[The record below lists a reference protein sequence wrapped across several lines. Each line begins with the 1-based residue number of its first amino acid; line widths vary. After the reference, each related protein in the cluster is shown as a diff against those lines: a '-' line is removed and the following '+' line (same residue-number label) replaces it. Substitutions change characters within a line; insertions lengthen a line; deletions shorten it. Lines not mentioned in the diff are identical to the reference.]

1 MKTIQVVACLFKMKQ
16 YKILAL
22 KYRPQDF
29 KDLIGQEVLSKTIT
43 NAIKI
48 GKTPNA
54 YLLTGIRGVGKTTTA
69 RLIAKALNC
78 ENNIS
83 KSNNCNQNKYCESC
97 REITNSSHIDV
108 LEMDAASKT
117 GIDDVRELIENSK
130 YSPTSAAYKI
140 FIIDEVHMLSK
151 QAFNGLLKTLEEPPP
166 SLKFILATTEVKKIP
181 VTILSRCQ
189 RFDLKR
195 VNIDK
200 IFKHLEEITKKE
212 KGNISLKALKLI
224 SQVSE
229 GSVRDAISLLDRA
242 ITYQNVNTTNGI
254 EEEDIRN
261 MLGLA
266 DKSMVIN
273 LLKEIFL
280 GNAGNAIKILK
291 KLLNQGIEA
300 KYFLNDILE
309 ILGLINR
316 KLSLGTIDNDKILPE
331 EEINLINEIS
341 KGISID
347 DIGLF
352 WQLTIKT
359 IEDLKIVNDEEITL
373 EMYVM
378 QLLHLKGMRASPD
391 ISPVIQ
397 TSQKD
402 ELKKNNI
409 KDDLGSKDNNS
420 LKIKSQ
426 LKNTNQIKSKAIDQP
441 KLKSEDLTNS
451 KINTFED
458 IVKLASK
465 ENEIELKYDLER
477 NVKLVSFRNGSI
489 DISFNEKL
497 NKNFIKILTEK
508 LYSWTGERWIIS
520 LNKKLGEKTI
530 FEKKKETKNNKINDA
545 KKNEKIKMLLDTF
558 DDANLINVQED
569 NDL

>member
-1 MKTIQVVACLFKMKQ
+1 MKTIQVVACLLKMTN
-16 YKILAL
+16 KILAL
-22 KYRPQDF
+22 KYRPQEF
-29 KDLIGQEVLSKTIT
+29 KDLIGQQVMVKTIT
-43 NAIKI
+43 NAIKL

-78 ENNIS
+78 TKNFSKGEQC
-83 KSNNCNQNKYCESC
+83 KSNENCHCK
-97 REITNSSHIDV
+97 EIVNSSHMDV

-117 GIDDVRELIENSK
+117 GIDDIRELIENSK
-130 YSPTSAAYKI
+130 YSPTSAKFKI

-195 VNIDK
+195 VSINE
-200 IFKHLEEITKKE
+200 IFNHLEKIAKEE
-212 KGNISLKALKLI
+212 KGNISTKALRI
-224 SQVSE
+224 IAQVSE
-229 GSVRDAISLLDRA
+229 GSVRDGISLLDRA
-242 ITYQNVNTTNGI
+242 ITYQSVASKNQI
-254 EEEDIRN
+254 DDEDIRS

-266 DKSMVIN
+266 DKTKVIRILQEVFKGN
-273 LLKEIFL
+273 SKNAINILKELFD
-280 GNAGNAIKILK
+280 
-291 KLLNQGIEA
+291 QGIES
-300 KYFLNDILE
+300 KHFLNDILE
-309 ILGLINR
+309 ILSLINR
-316 KLSLGTIDNDKILPE
+316 KLSLGSIENDKILPE

-341 KGISID
+341 EGISIED
-347 DIGLF
+347 VGLF

-359 IEDLKIVNDEEITL
+359 IDDLKIINDEEVTL

-378 QLLHLKGMRASPD
+378 QLLHLKGVKAYSADESIEVTTSIDSKKKEILKEEDDYKESSP
-391 ISPVIQ
+391 
-397 TSQKD
+397 
-402 ELKKNNI
+402 
-409 KDDLGSKDNNS
+409 

-426 LKNTNQIKSKAIDQP
+426 LKNTDQVKTNLIERPKPNNEKSIKA
-441 KLKSEDLTNS
+441 
-451 KINTFED
+451 KINSFED
-458 IVKLASK
+458 IVKLANK

-477 NVKLVSFRNGSI
+477 NVKLVSFRNGTI

-520 LNKKLGEKTI
+520 LNKKIGNKTL
-530 FEKKKETKNNKINDA
+530 FEQKSESRNNRITEA
-545 KKNEKIKMLLDTF
+545 KKNDKIKKLLETF
-558 DDANLINVQED
+558 DDADLINVQKD
-569 NDL
+569 DD

>member
-1 MKTIQVVACLFKMKQ
+1 MKH

-78 ENNIS
+78 ENNVS
-83 KSNNCNQNKYCESC
+83 QKNSCKPENLCDSCN
-97 REITNSSHIDV
+97 EITNSSHIDV

-117 GIDDVRELIENSK
+117 GIDDVRDLIENSK
-130 YSPTSAAYKI
+130 YSPTSANFKI

-181 VTILSRCQ
+181 ITILSRCQ

-195 VNIDK
+195 VNIDE
-200 IFKHLEEITKKE
+200 IFKHLEEISKKE
-212 KGNISLKALKLI
+212 KGNISSKALRI
-224 SQVSE
+224 IAQVSE
-229 GSVRDAISLLDRA
+229 GSVRDGISLLDRA
-242 ITYQNVNTTNGI
+242 ITYQNVNSKNEI
-254 EEEDIRN
+254 SDQDIRD

-266 DKSMVIN
+266 DKSKVIN
-273 LLKEIFL
+273 LLKEIFE
-280 GNAGNAIKILK
+280 GNSVKAINILK
-291 KLLNQGIEA
+291 ELFAHGIEA
-300 KYFLNDILE
+300 RYFLNDILE
-309 ILGLINR
+309 ILSLVNR
-316 KLSLGTIDNDKILPE
+316 KLSLGSIENDKILPE
-331 EEINLINEIS
+331 GEINLINEIS
-341 KGISID
+341 EGIAIE

-352 WQLTIKT
+352 WQFTIKT
-359 IEDLKIVNDEEITL
+359 IDDLRIVNDDEITL

-378 QLLHLKGMRASPD
+378 QLLHLKGARTPLVEQS
-391 ISPVIQ
+391 
-397 TSQKD
+397 TSEINTSID
-402 ELKKNNI
+402 LKKETE
-409 KDDLGSKDNNS
+409 KEDDSLKENNS

-426 LKNTNQIKSKAIDQP
+426 LKNTDQIKTSVIEQP
-441 KLKSEDLTNS
+441 KLKNEKSIKV

-458 IVKLASK
+458 IVNLANQ

-477 NVKLVSFRNGSI
+477 NVKLVSFKNGTI

-520 LNKKLGEKTI
+520 LNKKIGEKTI
-530 FEKKKETKNNKINDA
+530 FEKKNESKNNQINEA
-545 KKNEKIKMLLDTF
+545 KNNEKIKILLETF
-558 DDANLINVQED
+558 EDANVINVQKED
-569 NDL
+569 DQ